1 MAYGTRPYGIW
12 SYGFGPYSTWRMVDL
27 GDTRLPG
34 MSMTATLL
42 SLPVTHL
49 VAASLEG
56 YSRIAATAYMDIQAH
71 VGPLTG
77 QSGVAANLRL
87 YWEPD
92 TPCDATWAPDAPC
105 EAIWSPASGCD
116 APWAP
121 ALACMTDWAPTAGSD
136 ASWVVQPPP
145 PLLCPELEVAD
156 G

>member
-1 MAYGTRPYGIW
+1 MAYGTRPYGVW
-12 SYGFGPYSTWRMVDL
+12 AYSFGPYSTWRLVDL
-27 GDTRLPG
+27 DATRLPAIST
-34 MSMTATLL
+34 MASLL

-49 VAASLEG
+49 VTASLEG
-56 YSRIAATAYMDIQAH
+56 RARIAATLYADLQAH

-77 QSGVAANLRL
+77 QSGIYPNLRL

-92 TPCDATWAPDAPC
+92 TPCDAAWAPDAPC

-116 APWAP
+116 APWGVAV
-121 ALACMTDWAPTAGSD
+121 ASMVEWAPTAGSD
-136 ASWVVQPPP
+136 ASWVVLPPP